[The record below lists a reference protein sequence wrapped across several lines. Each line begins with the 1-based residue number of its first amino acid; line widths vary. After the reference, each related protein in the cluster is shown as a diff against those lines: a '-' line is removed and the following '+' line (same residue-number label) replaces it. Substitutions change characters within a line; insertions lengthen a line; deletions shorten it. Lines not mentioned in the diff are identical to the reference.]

1 MNFQVNVTGKAD
13 IKSVT
18 VRSTHTHTHTHT
30 HTNSHTNAALQ
41 GPLVLLNSH

>member
-1 MNFQVNVTGKAD
+1 MNSQVNVTGKAD

-30 HTNSHTNAALQ
+30 QTVTLTQPCRA
-41 GPLVLLNSH
+41 P